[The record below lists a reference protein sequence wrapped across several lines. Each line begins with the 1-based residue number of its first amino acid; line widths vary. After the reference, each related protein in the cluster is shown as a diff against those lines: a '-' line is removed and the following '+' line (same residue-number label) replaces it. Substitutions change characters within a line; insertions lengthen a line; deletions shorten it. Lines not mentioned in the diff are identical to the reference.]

1 MAPDAREDRLIES
14 CPASARA
21 AAHITSAAISPGTRP
36 YHECCGVLAGPRETE
51 RSDMSMVALSR
62 KQVLVFL
69 IILVSFLVALAI
81 SMTIIRAANPG
92 VWNHIFS
99 FLPDVQSHY

>member
-1 MAPDAREDRLIES
+1 
-14 CPASARA
+14 
-21 AAHITSAAISPGTRP
+21 
-36 YHECCGVLAGPRETE
+36 
-51 RSDMSMVALSR
+51 MSMVALSR

-92 VWNHIFS
+92 VWHQILN
-99 FLPDVQSHY
+99 LGPDIISHF

>member
-1 MAPDAREDRLIES
+1 
-14 CPASARA
+14 
-21 AAHITSAAISPGTRP
+21 
-36 YHECCGVLAGPRETE
+36 
-51 RSDMSMVALSR
+51 MVALSR

-92 VWNHIFS
+92 AWNH
-99 FLPDVQSHY
+99 LMNWVPDILNHY

>member
-1 MAPDAREDRLIES
+1 
-14 CPASARA
+14 
-21 AAHITSAAISPGTRP
+21 
-36 YHECCGVLAGPRETE
+36 
-51 RSDMSMVALSR
+51 MSMVALSR

-92 VWNHIFS
+92 VWKHIFS